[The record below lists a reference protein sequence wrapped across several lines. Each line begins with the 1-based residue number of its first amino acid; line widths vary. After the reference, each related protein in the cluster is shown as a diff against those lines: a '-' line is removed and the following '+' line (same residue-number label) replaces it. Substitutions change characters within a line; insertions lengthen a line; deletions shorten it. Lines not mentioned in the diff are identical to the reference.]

1 MIPKENEI
9 GRVFTCD
16 EWEYRF
22 IDRKDAHSD
31 DFFDAAKLVL
41 EEIFAQ
47 NNHSEDDYPGE
58 LPDLKEALSAI
69 PLTKKESSSDCDKA
83 IVLKT
88 YLGNDSE
95 IICPKYIDGYD
106 VVRLS
111 SSLFSKCKNTIR
123 KLTIPPSVQQISEAV
138 FRNCPELET
147 IEILGVSEYYDVIDG
162 CLYEKRDCAILFCNR
177 KADSITIPESVRQ
190 IGTYTFSDCNILG
203 EVNITPNKITLPKKL
218 FIDCT
223 GLKTIRLPNSFAS
236 FAREH
241 GVLSRDY
248 PGTAYNLDLTRCSSL
263 SDVYYDGTWEQW
275 LQKPVCVCGTV
286 TVHVQD
292 GSIHNDRRRED
303 FFSDLMAKFG
313 WNQKTD
319 S

>member
-1 MIPKENEI
+1 MNPKENEI
-9 GRVFTCD
+9 GRVFTSG

-22 IDRKDAHSD
+22 INRKDAHSD
-31 DFFDAAKLVL
+31 DFFDAAKVVL

-47 NNHSEDDYPGE
+47 NNHSDDDHSVE
-58 LPDLKEALSAI
+58 LSDLKEALDSI
-69 PLTKKESSSDCDKA
+69 PLAKKESSSDGDKA
-83 IVLKT
+83 IVLQT
-88 YLGNDSE
+88 YLGNDSD
-95 IICPKYIDGYD
+95 IICPEYIDNYA

-111 SSLFSKCKNTIR
+111 SSVFSKCKNTIR
-123 KLTIPPSVQQISEAV
+123 KLTIPPSVQQIPEAV

-162 CLYEKRDCAILFCNR
+162 CLYEKRDGAILFCNR

-190 IGTYTFSDCNILG
+190 IGAYTFCDCNTLS
-203 EVNITPNKITLPKKL
+203 EVNITPNEITLPKKL

-248 PGTAYNLDLTRCSSL
+248 PGTAYLFR
-263 SDVYYDGTWEQW
+263 SDG
-275 LQKPVCVCGTV
+275 
-286 TVHVQD
+286 
-292 GSIHNDRRRED
+292 
-303 FFSDLMAKFG
+303 
-313 WNQKTD
+313 
-319 S
+319 

>member
-1 MIPKENEI
+1 MIPKENEA
-9 GRVFTCD
+9 GCVFTYD
-16 EWEYRF
+16 KWEYRF
-22 IDRKDAHSD
+22 IDRKDANLD

-47 NNHSEDDYPGE
+47 NNHSEDDHFVE
-58 LPDLKEALSAI
+58 QSDIKEALSAI
-69 PLTKKESSSDCDKA
+69 PVAKKEASSDGDKV
-83 IVLKT
+83 IVLQT
-88 YLGNDSE
+88 YLGDNSE
-95 IICPKYIDGYD
+95 IICPEYIDEYA
-106 VVRLS
+106 VVRFS
-111 SSLFSKCKNTIR
+111 SSVFSKCKNTIR
-123 KLTIPPSVQQISEAV
+123 KLTIPPSVQLIPEAV

-147 IEILGVSEYYDVIDG
+147 IEILGVSEYYDVING
-162 CLYEKRDCAILFCNR
+162 CLYEKRNGAILFCNR
-177 KADSITIPESVRQ
+177 KADTITIPESVRQ
-190 IGTYTFSDCNILG
+190 IGTYTFSDCNRLS
-203 EVNITPNKITLPKKL
+203 EVKVTPNEITLPKKL

-236 FAREH
+236 FAHEH

-286 TVHVQD
+286 TIHVKD
-292 GSIHNDRRRED
+292 GTLHNDRRRED
-303 FFSDLMAKFG
+303 FFSDLMAKLG